1 MQLPQDARTVV
12 VLSTHDRERAALA
25 TLLSPYGFRV
35 LEPRQDESPR
45 EAVERTGAGAL
56 LVSGTCED
64 AVLHGIVSADSQVFV
79 PILIFGTAGDAGA
92 LQRSSAALDLPYAQL
107 DEDGEVVVRLLALT
121 GGQKEVN

>member
-1 MQLPQDARTVV
+1 MSD
-12 VLSTHDRERAALA
+12 LSGII
-25 TLLSPYGFRV
+25 S
-35 LEPRQDESPR
+35 R